1 MREPALGS
9 DGPLAEESGVWEA
22 DTAKEPVAFSSVMPD
37 GSVLGPVRRFMRSY
51 GISESK
57 RQTPRSRIFSSKRSW
72 HFISTSMKYSASPC
86 VWATSSQA
94 L

>member
-37 GSVLGPVRRFMRSY
+37 GSVLGPVRRSHAVLRHLGKQAADASLAHLFL
-51 GISESK
+51 EALLA
-57 RQTPRSRIFSSKRSW
+57 FS
-72 HFISTSMKYSASPC
+72 
-86 VWATSSQA
+86 
-94 L
+94 